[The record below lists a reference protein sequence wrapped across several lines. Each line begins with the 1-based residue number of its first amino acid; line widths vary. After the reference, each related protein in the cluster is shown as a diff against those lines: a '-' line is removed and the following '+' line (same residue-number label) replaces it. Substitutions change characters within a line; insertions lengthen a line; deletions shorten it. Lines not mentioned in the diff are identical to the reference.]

1 MILKPY
7 VHRIQY
13 YETDQMA
20 IVHHSNYIRWFEEA
34 RVDWFEQMG
43 LPFAQIEA
51 MGIQIPVVSCAAR
64 YHVSA
69 KFGDTVAIY
78 LTCDTYNGVRLG
90 VSYEVRS
97 QTTGAL
103 LATGRSEHCFLNPEG
118 RVLNLARKFP
128 RVDEIFKTPFSYEG

>member
-1 MILKPY
+1 MILTPY
-7 VHRIQY
+7 LHRIQY

-103 LATGRSEHCFLNPEG
+103 LATGTSEHCFLNPEG

-128 RVDEIFKTPFSYEG
+128 QVDAIFKTPFSYGA

>member
-1 MILKPY
+1 MQLQPY
-7 VHRIQY
+7 RRRAQY

-69 KFGDTVAIY
+69 RFGDTVEIF
-78 LTCDTYNGVRLG
+78 LVCRTYNGVRLA

-97 QTTGAL
+97 KTTGTL
-103 LATGRSEHCFLNPEG
+103 LATGESEHCFLNPAG
-118 RVLNLARKFP
+118 KVLNLARKFP
-128 RVDEIFKTPFSYEG
+128 QVDKIFRTPFSYEQ

>member
-1 MILKPY
+1 MILTPY
-7 VHRIQY
+7 LHHIQY

-103 LATGRSEHCFLNPEG
+103 LATGTSDHCFLNPEG

>member
-1 MILKPY
+1 MILTPY
-7 VHRIQY
+7 LHRIQY

-69 KFGDTVAIY
+69 KFGDTVEIY
-78 LTCDTYNGVRLG
+78 LSCDTYNGVRLG

-103 LATGRSEHCFLNPEG
+103 LATGTSEHCFLNPEG